1 MSRLKYDAQQ
11 AAIPGTWQNRQ
22 GRELVD
28 DGLSE
33 DGVPGTGVVLA
44 LIVTCTALGI
54 GMLMADVWDAITA
67 MWGGQ

>member
-1 MSRLKYDAQQ
+1 MSRLKYDAEQ

-44 LIVTCTALGI
+44 LIVTVMAVGV
-54 GMLMADVWDAITA
+54 GMLLADVWTA
-67 MWGGQ
+67 VSSLWSGQ